1 MPVPVNDSVRLELEK
16 LDQAT
21 FQRFV
26 VQTDGLYDV
35 ERLELMKLDT
45 SSFNEFVDYAVL
57 TFQQT

>member
-1 MPVPVNDSVRLELEK
+1 MPISDSVRLELQK
-16 LDQAT
+16 LDAAT

-57 TFQQT
+57 TF